1 MQKAFIKVKDDLNER
16 PTMRESFY
24 YVRDNIHEVV
34 RSCATN
40 VRVVIYFD
48 DVLDEPIHV
57 KSGREENRLR
67 ITINSDGTSTYAWTK
82 QTWAKVFLD
91 VKENVKSITQTILTK
106 LASLLR
112 GRKPKSIENK
122 KQLPITASTSTASK

>member
-1 MQKAFIKVKDDLNER
+1 MQNAFIKVKDDLNER
-16 PTMRESFY
+16 PTMREAFY

-91 VKENVKSITQTILTK
+91 VKEDVKSIAQTILTRF
-106 LASLLR
+106 LSLFR
-112 GRKPKSIENK
+112 RKPLSIENK
-122 KQLPITASTSTASK
+122 KQLQITASK